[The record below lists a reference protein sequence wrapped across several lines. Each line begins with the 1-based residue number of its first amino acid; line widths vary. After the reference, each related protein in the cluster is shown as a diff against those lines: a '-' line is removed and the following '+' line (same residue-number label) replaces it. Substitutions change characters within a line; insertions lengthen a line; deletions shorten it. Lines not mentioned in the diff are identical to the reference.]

1 MKILS
6 LHSDYIKFQAKKIAI
21 KDAEK
26 TTDKEIE
33 VKEPLIILTAVEK
46 EDTNIEKISERL
58 VNEIK
63 EIAKQ
68 VKAENIVL
76 YPYAHLSSNLA
87 SPKVALEVLKTAE
100 KLLSKDFK
108 VTRAPFGY
116 YKSFETRVKGHPLS
130 ELSRSFKAEE
140 AEEKYDYK
148 QLLKEISKTKLDR
161 SKLKENDHRIIGKN
175 MDLFSFSEVAPG
187 MVFWHHKGLIIK
199 NQLIEYWREQHNKGG
214 YLEVSTPMIMDK
226 KLWQISGHWEKYRE
240 NIFLTDYEKRNFAV
254 KPMNCPGGIL
264 LYKLEPKSYKDLPL
278 KVAELGI
285 VHRQELSGVLGGLF
299 RVIQFTQDDAHIYC
313 LDEKS
318 EILTQNG
325 WKNMNEIKL
334 GEIAV
339 SYNKEKDICELKPI
353 LKIIKYNYSGEMYR
367 LRNNDGL
374 DCLITP
380 EHRVLCKIRTTFKNR
395 IQGLSNWKFIR
406 AEELPTG
413 IYIPTPKKIE
423 TISKC
428 NIDDEL
434 ISILGWVIT
443 DGYKKDQKY
452 IEISQATTN
461 PNKPHLYKKMIE
473 TIKKRFPKFK
483 IYLKKKRKG
492 HKESANFYLGIKA
505 SKEIKD
511 WLNNDIHRIPRTL
524 LETCSSNQ
532 LEKLFESLIEG
543 DGTTTKNSKNG
554 YKQIRFYPGYNEGLA
569 DDFQELCTRLGISST
584 KIYIPQNNQIF
595 ILVSLKRD
603 KHYARKI
610 LKENYYGKV
619 WDITIDGGA
628 FVARR
633 NGKTFITGNC
643 TEEQIEGEVKKIS
656 NLTEKIYGTF
666 GLKYN
671 IELSTRP
678 EKRIGTD
685 KTWDKAESAL
695 ENVLKKK
702 KIKFK
707 TNKGDGAFYGPKI
720 DFHIKDS
727 LNRTWQ
733 CGTIQVDFSMPERF
747 DLTYEK
753 DDKKHRPVIIH
764 RTIYGSLE
772 RFIGILLENFS
783 GKLPLWLNPNQIK
796 IVTITERNKD
806 FANKVFEKLKDE
818 NLRVEIDDRNETI
831 NKKVRDAQMQ
841 RYNYIITIGDKES
854 EKKNLAIRT
863 RDNKVKFDVDM
874 EDFIKQI
881 KKENNERSL

>member
-76 YPYAHLSSNLA
+76 YPYAHLSSDLA

-299 RVIQFTQDDAHIYC
+299 RVIQFIQDDAHIYC
-313 LDEKS
+313 TEAQLE
-318 EILTQNG
+318 E
-325 WKNMNEIKL
+325 EIK
-334 GEIAV
+334 
-339 SYNKEKDICELKPI
+339 K
-353 LKIIKYNYSGEMYR
+353 
-367 LRNNDGL
+367 
-374 DCLITP
+374 
-380 EHRVLCKIRTTFKNR
+380 VL
-395 IQGLSNWKFIR
+395 
-406 AEELPTG
+406 
-413 IYIPTPKKIE
+413 
-423 TISKC
+423 
-428 NIDDEL
+428 EL
-434 ISILGWVIT
+434 I
-443 DGYKKDQKY
+443 DKFYNMFNFKY
-452 IEISQATTN
+452 S
-461 PNKPHLYKKMIE
+461 
-473 TIKKRFPKFK
+473 
-483 IYLKKKRKG
+483 
-492 HKESANFYLGIKA
+492 
-505 SKEIKD
+505 
-511 WLNNDIHRIPRTL
+511 
-524 LETCSSNQ
+524 
-532 LEKLFESLIEG
+532 
-543 DGTTTKNSKNG
+543 
-554 YKQIRFYPGYNEGLA
+554 
-569 DDFQELCTRLGISST
+569 
-584 KIYIPQNNQIF
+584 
-595 ILVSLKRD
+595 
-603 KHYARKI
+603 
-610 LKENYYGKV
+610 
-619 WDITIDGGA
+619 
-628 FVARR
+628 
-633 NGKTFITGNC
+633 
-643 TEEQIEGEVKKIS
+643 
-656 NLTEKIYGTF
+656 
-666 GLKYN
+666 

-678 EKRIGTD
+678 EKKIGTE
-685 KTWDKAESAL
+685 KMWDKAEKAL

-831 NKKVRDAQMQ
+831 NKKVREAQMQ

-874 EDFIKQI
+874 DDFIKQI